1 MSISITYIDATN
13 IIGIQLIRN
22 NLIGPESGINSL
34 LILFSI
40 FPSDSITIGKEEKL
54 FSTCIHF
61 NALFE
66 SRDKTRIILLNREEP
81 AFLLIVR
88 ATWFSLQKSAGFVD
102 LW

>member
-34 LILFSI
+34 LILFPI
-40 FPSDSITIGKEEKL
+40 FPSDSITIEKEEKL
-54 FSTCIHF
+54 FSKCIHF

-88 ATWFSLQKSAGFVD
+88 ATWFGL
-102 LW
+102 